1 MRPQAT
7 AGSVAQRTALI
18 ALGVLV
24 LDAGTK
30 AAALFIDSRHYGQ
43 GIILPVQNPDFSLG
57 VASAAFP
64 IMLALSTLGILMF
77 GGYTAWAGARGVLP
91 AWIPGLLIGGGVGNL
106 ADRSLFG
113 AAHDWLDLGI
123 VVVNLADLA
132 VLIGLL
138 GYFACLANARRRS

>member
-1 MRPQAT
+1 
-7 AGSVAQRTALI
+7 
-18 ALGVLV
+18 
-24 LDAGTK
+24 
-30 AAALFIDSRHYGQ
+30 
-43 GIILPVQNPDFSLG
+43 
-57 VASAAFP
+57 
-64 IMLALSTLGILMF
+64 MLALSTLGILMF
-77 GGYTAWAGARGVLP
+77 GGYTAWAATRGALL
-91 AWIPGLLIGGGVGNL
+91 AWSPGLLIGGGDGNL